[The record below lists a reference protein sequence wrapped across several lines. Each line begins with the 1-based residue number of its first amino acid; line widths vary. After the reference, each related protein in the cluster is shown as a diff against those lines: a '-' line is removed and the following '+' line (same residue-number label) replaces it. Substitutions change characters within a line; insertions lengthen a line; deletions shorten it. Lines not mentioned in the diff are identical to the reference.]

1 MKCSKQKTRFRASV
15 LAAVSMPLVMIAGD
29 CLASPFQDNPFA
41 DNSSDTPA
49 AVAPAD
55 GNASG
60 AETFKLTLDNQRSD
74 VGLVVRSIR
83 NQDPQSPAELASAIS
98 TLIDIEAWGD
108 AKIYLDQLNKVVMN
122 DKELYELYK
131 IRGAEFFYIL
141 HSVDQLAP
149 ESQQLAKRVL
159 SAARNYANSAPRID
173 QMVATLADKDINVR
187 SAAFSRIKSVGPQAY
202 AVMLEV
208 FADDSKSAL
217 WPGVRG
223 AVRRLGNDA
232 TEILIAG
239 ATSGNRRIEVES
251 YFGLANLD
259 SIDAIELISYLYLSP
274 KTPVNVK
281 SFAEARIRDYYGGSF
296 NPQQLTQELS
306 VKANALLRGQQK
318 KVDSDAK
325 VSVWQYDKASKTFKY
340 NRVSLAVASRIRAAK
355 LAGLLNEIDPANAQN
370 RQLFL
375 LASIESAK
383 KQAGPDMPIDVKAIL
398 KAIGNPDAGELDRL
412 LAEALD
418 HDLFMAAIGT
428 CEILKEVG
436 DASLLSSGAGYRPL
450 VRAVLTGERYLQFAA
465 LDAIIKIDPQ
475 TAYPGSSYVAEL
487 AAFLARTQGRAG
499 VLVGHYASP
508 DTRTFEGIVS
518 STGIGVESVPN
529 GLEFF
534 NTATSSPDWKLL
546 LLTDNLLRPQFGQV
560 VQMLRADW
568 RTRYLPIGIVV
579 SDEKKRRFAQRL
591 AKADPL
597 IRIIDLNFDT
607 RIVNSQLSLFEGVSS
622 SWEVSDASR
631 VIHAAVAG
639 KWLGKVA
646 ADPDR
651 YRFYN
656 VRKYEDS
663 VFRMLYIEG
672 QAKQASLIAANLGTP
687 RSQRE
692 LLNYASQNGQL
703 LDRRVATADAFAAS
717 VKKFGL
723 LLTTDEIEQQY
734 ERYNS
739 SVTEPK
745 EVQAIF
751 GSLLDSIESKRK
763 ASRARQAS
771 SLTR

>member
-1 MKCSKQKTRFRASV
+1 MV
-15 LAAVSMPLVMIAGD
+15 AVSMPLAMIASD
-29 CLASPFQDNPFA
+29 CLASPVQGNPFEDA
-41 DNSSDTPA
+41 SNDTTSV
-49 AVAPAD
+49 AVDPAD
-55 GNASG
+55 DTSEGG
-60 AETFKLTLDNQRSD
+60 TFKLTLDNQRSD

-83 NQDPQSPAELASAIS
+83 SQDPQSPAELAAAVS

-108 AKIYLDQLNKVVMN
+108 AKVYLDQLNKVVMN

-131 IRGAEFFYIL
+131 IRGPEFFYIL
-141 HSVDQLAP
+141 HSIDQLAP
-149 ESQQLAKRVL
+149 ESRQLAKRVL

-173 QMVATLADKDINVR
+173 QIVKTLADKDINVR
-187 SAAFSRIKSVGPQAY
+187 SAAFRQIKSVGPPAY
-202 AVMLEV
+202 AAMLEV
-208 FADDSKSAL
+208 FADDSKSDL

-232 TEILIAG
+232 TEVLIAG

-259 SIDAIELISYLYLSP
+259 SREAIDLITYLYLSP
-274 KTPVNVK
+274 KTPSNVRT
-281 SFAEARIRDYYGGSF
+281 FAEAKVRDYYGGSF
-296 NPQQLTQELS
+296 NSQQLTSQLS
-306 VKANALLRGQQK
+306 IKANELLRGQQK
-318 KVDSDAK
+318 NADSDAM
-325 VSVWQYDKASKTFKY
+325 VSVWQFDETSKTFKY

-355 LAGLLNEIDPANAQN
+355 LAGLLYEIDPADAQN

-375 LASIESAK
+375 LASIESEK
-383 KQAGPDMPIDVKAIL
+383 KQVGPDAPIVAQAIL
-398 KAIGNPDAGELDRL
+398 KKLGNPDAGELDRL
-412 LAEALD
+412 LGEALD
-418 HDLFMAAIGT
+418 RDLITAAIGI
-428 CEILKEVG
+428 CELLKEVG
-436 DASLLSSGAGYRPL
+436 DMSLLSSGSGHRPL
-450 VRAVLTGERYLQFAA
+450 VRAVLTGERHLQFAA

-475 TAYPGSSYVAEL
+475 TAYPGSTYVVEL
-487 AAFLARTQGRAG
+487 AAFLARTQGRSG

-518 STGIGVESVPN
+518 STGIGVESVRN
-529 GLEFF
+529 GLQFF
-534 NTATSSPDWKLL
+534 NQATSSPDWKLL

-579 SDEKKRRFAQRL
+579 SNEKNRRFAQRL

-597 IRIIDLNFDT
+597 IKIIDLNFDT
-607 RIVNSQLSLFEGVSS
+607 KIVNSQLSLFDGLAS

-639 KWLGKVA
+639 QWLGKLA
-646 ADPDR
+646 ADSDQ

-656 VRKYEDS
+656 VRKFEDS
-663 VFRMLYIEG
+663 IFRMLYLVG
-672 QAKQASLIAANLGTP
+672 QTKQASSIASNLGTP

-692 LLNYASQNGQL
+692 LLNYASQNGQSL
-703 LDRRVATADAFAAS
+703 EKRVVVADAFAAS
-717 VKKFGL
+717 VKKFGV

-739 SVTEPK
+739 SATEPK
-745 EVQAIF
+745 EVQAVF

-763 ASRARQAS
+763 AARSRQAS